1 MKELVLASNNE
12 HKKNEIQNILVNY
25 KILTLDDI
33 GFSDE
38 IIEDEETFEG
48 NSLKKARIVARF
60 SGKDTIA
67 DDSGLCVDL
76 LNGEPGVYS
85 ARYSKE
91 GTDDANIDK
100 LLSKLR
106 GRSSEAT
113 FVSVISL
120 VTKNGEEYSF
130 RGECKGEIIDKRL
143 GTNGFGYDPIFYVP
157 KFKKTFAELSSED
170 KNNIS
175 HRKVALDLLVEFLMT
190 GGI

>member
-170 KNNIS
+170 KNDIS